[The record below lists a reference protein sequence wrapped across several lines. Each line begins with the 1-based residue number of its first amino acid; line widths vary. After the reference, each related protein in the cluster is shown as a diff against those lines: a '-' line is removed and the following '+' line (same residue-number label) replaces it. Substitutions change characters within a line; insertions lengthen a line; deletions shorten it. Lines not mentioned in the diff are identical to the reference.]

1 MPHGQSLEF
10 SGVTKRFGAVTAVA
24 GLTARVEPGQVTGFL
39 GPNGAGKTTTL
50 RILLGLVRAT
60 DGHATIGGRR
70 YAELDRPLQTV
81 GAVLEASSFHPGRTA
96 AAHLTI
102 YAQAAGIPRTRVD
115 EVLDLV
121 GLTDAANR
129 KVGGFSLGMR
139 QRLGLAY
146 ALLGDPCVLVLDEP
160 ANGLDPEGIRW
171 MRGFLRR
178 LAAEGRTVLVSSHLL
193 AEVQQTVDALLIISG
208 GRLVFQG
215 SIDEL
220 TDPDEHA
227 TVVDAPDRAALAAAL
242 QTAGVPFEVLRSGL
256 TVRGLDP
263 VAVGAA
269 AAAGGVALSS
279 LHRRGPALEEV
290 FLDLVNGARVHA
302 SAAGGVGPL
311 SQVPG
316 TDAAAAGLAAGATSA
331 GAATAVVTADP
342 EPSESEP
349 PAVADASPE
358 QEDPGSHEAE
368 QSALSTAVLDAQGT
382 SAPGAAAALGAAA
395 GAAWASEARNDEPA
409 AATEMPRAAEQSG
422 DAEAAEQGGTAEA
435 AETASVDDLPPT
447 ADSAPTESA
456 PPWYAVASTGVID
469 IVPAAEPE
477 QHGEGLPEQ
486 QGEVAPEQHGEGEQ
500 EQPGQEFAPAR
511 GAEPAADWASDPAAI
526 PADAEELAPDDP
538 WAPEDSDPDVD
549 ALGEIDDELS
559 AREPADADDDRP
571 WEHYV
576 KTDSDMEADAFFAA
590 FDADG
595 NPRVAP
601 APDVEPE
608 SEPESEP
615 AAEADAP
622 GAPDEEPVL
631 QPEPESEPAAAADGS
646 DESDTSRAVEP
657 DAESE
662 PASEPDAESEPVR
675 EPDAESEPAPESE
688 GWAAEPG
695 ITPDLAAAP
704 PGDEPEPS
712 SGAEPEPESEPE
724 PAAESEDRA
733 AELGFAPEAAPG
745 HDTAPAPE
753 PEPASEERAPQPEPV
768 PEPDVH
774 APEEPATAPTAD
786 AVPEESASQPA
797 AADSADEAPEPAAP
811 ASDAAS
817 VPPPTDHDDTDTA
830 RSADAR
836 HEEGGDR

>member
-10 SGVTKRFGAVTAVA
+10 SGVTKRFGAVTAVS

-60 DGHATIGGRR
+60 DGHATIGGKR

-102 YAQAAGIPRTRVD
+102 YAQAAGIAKTRVG

-121 GLTDAANR
+121 GLTDAAGR

-146 ALLGDPCVLVLDEP
+146 ALLGDPGVLVLDEP

-193 AEVQQTVDALLIISG
+193 AEVQQTVDALLIISR

-242 QTAGVPFEVLRSGL
+242 RAAGVPFEVLRSGL

-263 VAVGAA
+263 AAVGAA

-302 SAAGGVGPL
+302 SATGGVGSL

-316 TDAAAAGLAAGATSA
+316 TDAAPAAAATSGVAAAAASAEAAGAA
-331 GAATAVVTADP
+331 LAEPAAAAD
-342 EPSESEP
+342 
-349 PAVADASPE
+349 SPE
-358 QEDPGSHEAE
+358 EEGSEADQAE
-368 QSALSTAVLDAQGT
+368 ESALSAAALDAEATG
-382 SAPGAAAALGAAA
+382 APGAAAALAAAA
-395 GAAWASEARNDEPA
+395 GAAWAGDSREAESVESAHDAVAGEDLPA
-409 AATEMPRAAEQSG
+409 
-422 DAEAAEQGGTAEA
+422 TAEP
-435 AETASVDDLPPT
+435 TAS
-447 ADSAPTESA
+447 APSL
-456 PPWYAVASTGVID
+456 YAVAGTGVID
-469 IVPAAEPE
+469 IVPAAGQEPAEPE
-477 QHGEGLPEQ
+477 PIDRLQDDAE
-486 QGEVAPEQHGEGEQ
+486 
-500 EQPGQEFAPAR
+500 R
-511 GAEPAADWASDPAAI
+511 EPAVTAVESDGYAAAQPAA
-526 PADAEELAPDDP
+526 EAPSETGETEYAGDDP
-538 WAPEDSDPDVD
+538 WAPEDADPDVG

-559 AREPADADDDRP
+559 TPEPADADDDRP

-576 KTDSDMEADAFFAA
+576 KTDSDFEADAFFAA

-595 NPRVAP
+595 NPRAVPGGEADAAP
-601 APDVEPE
+601 TGSAAADPE
-608 SEPESEP
+608 SETAEDGEPGADSDTTDPEPTEP
-615 AAEADAP
+615 GPTDLGANAGADPETLGGTAAEDERAPAEDAD
-622 GAPDEEPVL
+622 
-631 QPEPESEPAAAADGS
+631 PEPDPEPWIPPEAGALEDAHDEAASA
-646 DESDTSRAVEP
+646 
-657 DAESE
+657 AESPE
-662 PASEPDAESEPVR
+662 AAHDEAAPATEASSPTEAARD
-675 EPDAESEPAPESE
+675 D
-688 GWAAEPG
+688 AAEPV
-695 ITPDLAAAP
+695 AA
-704 PGDEPEPS
+704 
-712 SGAEPEPESEPE
+712 
-724 PAAESEDRA
+724 
-733 AELGFAPEAAPG
+733 
-745 HDTAPAPE
+745 T
-753 PEPASEERAPQPEPV
+753 Q
-768 PEPDVH
+768 
-774 APEEPATAPTAD
+774 
-786 AVPEESASQPA
+786 
-797 AADSADEAPEPAAP
+797 
-811 ASDAAS
+811 DAAS
-817 VPPPTDHDDTDTA
+817 APSSEGDEEHVAAEDRESVDQ
-830 RSADAR
+830 
-836 HEEGGDR
+836 EGGDR